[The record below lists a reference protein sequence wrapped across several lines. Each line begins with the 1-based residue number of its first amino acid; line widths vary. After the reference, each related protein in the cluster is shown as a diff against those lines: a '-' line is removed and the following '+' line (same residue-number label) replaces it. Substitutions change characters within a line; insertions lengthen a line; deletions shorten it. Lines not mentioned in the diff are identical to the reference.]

1 MKKVTSKLLACI
13 ICIAMAFT
21 LVFAAACGAAVTGIT
36 VSSAGNVTEIEVG
49 QTLQL
54 TASVLP
60 EKASQEVVWSSDD
73 EDKATVSGSG
83 LVTAKSAGNV
93 IITAKSAENAEI
105 KKGFALVIK
114 PSTPVVDNTPKSITL
129 TTAGNATEVGV
140 GSTLK
145 VNATVSPAT
154 ASQEVIWT
162 TSDAQTATV
171 SNGVVTGVKPGEVTV
186 TATAKDV
193 AAVTKSIMLAVV
205 EESDKPSADY
215 GKLPF
220 STHAEYLEAENGN
233 NLKVKGVVTYIASSG
248 SGSVSYYIQNG
259 PDAYYIFGQDTTK
272 YAVEVG
278 KVYAVGGSKTFYR
291 TGAHEIVDIEYFE
304 ALDERIT
311 VTETSLDD
319 KDVSS
324 QEATMAYHGAVVTG
338 TATVTVTPTTSTKAY
353 SVNVTVNGKDTT
365 LRVDAGNL
373 ESSVLTAINAKLSA
387 ALAGVTIDFKGVLT
401 HYGNGNFKAPQVLI
415 YSADDITVSEPTPV
429 AKVNIVKDALT
440 VTGFIKADASSVTL
454 PTVSE
459 AFADVSIAW
468 SSDNTAVIT
477 AAGEVTHP
485 EKDTVVT
492 LTATVSHSEDATA
505 TATKQFKV
513 NVAGSAFDAEK
524 LLELDFEDAKE
535 PNQYGQSATKPGY
548 TNKDTGEGV
557 DAANTVTLGGNDW
570 ILTGTLISSA
580 AGSDHTDGTFA
591 GRMSAKQGKVETTV
605 AGEYNY
611 VEFDVATFG
620 SQSHGTVVTV
630 MYKMADGNE
639 WLECGMTVVVDS
651 YELST
656 CRIVLAE
663 GVKNVRICVVS
674 GNGNVNIDNI
684 RLYK

>member
-1 MKKVTSKLLACI
+1 M
-13 ICIAMAFT
+13 CIAMAFT
-21 LVFAAACGAAVTGIT
+21 LVFAVACEATVTGIT

-60 EKASQEVVWSSDD
+60 ENAPQGVDWTSGNT
-73 EDKATVSGSG
+73 DKATVNNAG
-83 LVTAKSAGNV
+83 LVTAKAAGNV
-93 IITAKSAENAEI
+93 IITAKSTANAEI
-105 KKGFALVIK
+105 KKDFALVIT

-129 TTAGNATEVGV
+129 TTAGNATEVGI

-154 ASQEVIWT
+154 ASQEVIWA

-171 SNGVVTGVKPGEVTV
+171 SNGVVTGVKLGEVTV
-186 TATAKDV
+186 TATAKNA
-193 AAVTKSIMLAVV
+193 AAVTKSIKLTVV
-205 EESDKPSADY
+205 EGGTTPSTDY

-220 STHAEYLEAENGN
+220 STHAEYLEAENGT
-233 NLKVKGVVTYIASSG
+233 NLKVKGAVTYIASSG
-248 SGSVSYYIQNG
+248 GGSVSYYIQNG
-259 PDAYYIFGQDTTK
+259 QDAYYVFGQDSAQF
-272 YAVEVG
+272 AVEVG
-278 KVYAVGGSKTFYR
+278 KVYAVGGSKRLYR
-291 TGAHEIVDIEYFE
+291 TGAHEIIDVEYFE

-311 VTETSLDD
+311 ATETSLDD

-415 YSADDITVSEPTPV
+415 YSADDITVSEPTPI

-440 VTGFIKADASSVTL
+440 VSGFIKADDLSIKL
-454 PTVSE
+454 PTVSD

-468 SSDNTAVIT
+468 RSDNAAVI
-477 AAGEVTHP
+477 ANDGAVTHP
-485 EKDTVVT
+485 EKDTIVT
-492 LTATVSHSEDATA
+492 LTATLTHNEDSTA
-505 TATKQFKV
+505 TATKEFKV
-513 NVAGSAFDAEK
+513 NVAGSTFNAEK
-524 LLELDFEDAKE
+524 LLELDFEDAEE

-580 AGSDHTDGTFA
+580 AGGDHTGGTFA

-611 VEFDVATFG
+611 VEFDVATYG

-639 WLECGMTVVVDS
+639 WLECGMTVVVNS

-663 GVKNVRICVVS
+663 GAKNVRICVVS

>member
-1 MKKVTSKLLACI
+1 
-13 ICIAMAFT
+13 MAFA
-21 LVFAAACGAAVTGIT
+21 LVFAVACEATVTGIT
-36 VSSAGNVTEIEVG
+36 VSSAGNLTEIEVG

-60 EKASQEVVWSSDD
+60 ENAPQGVDWTSGNT
-73 EDKATVSGSG
+73 DKATVNNAG
-83 LVTAKSAGNV
+83 LVTAKAAGNV
-93 IITAKSAENAEI
+93 IITAKSTANAEI
-105 KKGFALVIK
+105 KKDFALVIT

-171 SNGVVTGVKPGEVTV
+171 SNGVVTGVKLGEVTV

-193 AAVTKSIMLAVV
+193 AAVTKSIKLTVV

-220 STHAEYLEAENGN
+220 STHAEYLEAENGT

-259 PDAYYIFGQDTTK
+259 QDAYYIFGQDTTK

-278 KVYAVGGSKTFYR
+278 KVYAVGGSKTVYR

-304 ALDERIT
+304 ALDESIT

-440 VTGFIKADASSVTL
+440 VSGFIKADDLSIKL
-454 PTVSE
+454 PAVSD

-513 NVAGSAFDAEK
+513 NVAGSTFNAEK

-639 WLECGMTVVVDS
+639 WLECGMTVVVNS

-663 GVKNVRICVVS
+663 GAKNVRICVVS